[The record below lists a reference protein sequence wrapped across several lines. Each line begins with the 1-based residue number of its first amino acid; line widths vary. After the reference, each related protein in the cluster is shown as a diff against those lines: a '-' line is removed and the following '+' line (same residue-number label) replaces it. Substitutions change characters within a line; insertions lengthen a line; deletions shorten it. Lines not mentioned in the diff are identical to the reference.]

1 MLTCA
6 SNWSF
11 TKHRQSV
18 GSREGSM
25 LHEQIPVPTMAY
37 HPFLAASKALDFPMP
52 SFLAQPGL
60 FPGMPL
66 LPSGAPALAMPKLSD
81 PSPGQT
87 PADVSKALGGAGS
100 VLRPIP
106 QQQDDDSEDPQVE
119 LEYKDLWDQF
129 HTYGTEMVIT
139 KSGRRMFPSFKVK
152 VSGLDKR
159 SKYIFL
165 MDIVAAD
172 DCRYKFHNSRWMV
185 AGKADP
191 EMPKRMYIHPDS
203 PATGEHWMSKTV
215 SFHKLKLTNNIS
227 DKHGFVSLPQ
237 TILNSMH
244 KYQPR
249 FHIVK
254 TNDIMKLP
262 YCHFRTYVFRETAF
276 IAVTAYQNE
285 KITQLKIDH
294 NPFAKGFRDT
304 GAGRR
309 GEKRKHLHSF
319 GHQHPGFLEEGH
331 SSDLETVDC
340 GDTVAEKEPRLESR
354 PPLSPK
360 EPASPIVEGSPS
372 VGANYRTET
381 SSRPF
386 TTCSGD
392 EGGEQQERP
401 ASLHTHK
408 GNCTETNKSAQE
420 CHRRDKPHRGNEI
433 RPSTASAALREGE
446 ERGTHGGGGGASDKE
461 NGGHHSEKT
470 ESLQQQQ
477 REKNVEKKAVHSN
490 KESSEKS
497 ENNNNKLPSSS
508 LPSPL
513 SAMNAGS
520 SHMGR
525 IHPSQLQ
532 GLASMY
538 PYQLLSGG
546 HGLPNRP
553 PFLFHP
559 SQLAMNGGMPQFPVN
574 PFLAFPVPHSGMNGA
589 SQPLSSQAHPLL
601 ASQGYPFFGM
611 SPQGYTLL
619 DGSIFNPGFS
629 FPQAAELHKRAMA
642 GARHPLR
649 FSPYPLSA
657 TSTTMVTTGSPVVC
671 PGRTDASSSSDAP
684 RESSSSSPVSRAGKN
699 MSPKRASSPPS
710 RTSGSAPEVSS
721 ELQNIQKLVSG
732 LEKQQEQ
739 LTVETL
745 TKLTEQSKLHHQ

>member
-1 MLTCA
+1 
-6 SNWSF
+6 
-11 TKHRQSV
+11 
-18 GSREGSM
+18 
-25 LHEQIPVPTMAY
+25 MAY

-159 SKYIFL
+159 AKYIFL

-227 DKHGFVSLPQ
+227 DKHGF

-331 SSDLETVDC
+331 SSDLETADC
-340 GDTVAEKEPRLESR
+340 GDAVTEKEPRLESR

-372 VGANYRTET
+372 VGANYRTEA
-381 SSRPF
+381 SARPYA
-386 TTCSGD
+386 TCSGD
-392 EGGEQQERP
+392 EGSEQQERA

-420 CHRRDKPHRGNEI
+420 CHRRDAPHRGNEI
-433 RPSTASAALREGE
+433 RPSTASALREGE
-446 ERGTHGGGGGASDKE
+446 ERSSTH
-461 NGGHHSEKT
+461 
-470 ESLQQQQ
+470 
-477 REKNVEKKAVHSN
+477 
-490 KESSEKS
+490 
-497 ENNNNKLPSSS
+497 
-508 LPSPL
+508 
-513 SAMNAGS
+513 AMNAGS

-538 PYQLLSGG
+538 PYQFLSGG

-559 SQLAMNGGMPQFPVN
+559 SQLAMTSGGMPQFPMN
-574 PFLAFPVPHSGMNGA
+574 PFLAFPVPHSGMNGG
-589 SQPLSSQAHPLL
+589 SQPLSSQTHPLL

-619 DGSIFNPGFS
+619 DGSIFNPSFS

-649 FSPYPLSA
+649 FSPYPLSSA

-671 PGRTDASSSSDAP
+671 PGLPSRTDASVSSDAP
-684 RESSSSSPVSRAGKN
+684 RESSSVSPISRGAGGKN
-699 MSPKRASSPPS
+699 MSPKRASSPP
-710 RTSGSAPEVSS
+710 RTTSSTAEVSS

-739 LTVETL
+739 LAVETL
-745 TKLTEQSKLHHQ
+745 TKLTEQSKLQ

>member
-1 MLTCA
+1 
-6 SNWSF
+6 
-11 TKHRQSV
+11 
-18 GSREGSM
+18 M

-66 LPSGAPALAMPKLSD
+66 LPSGAHGLGMPKLSD

-159 SKYIFL
+159 AKYIFL

-309 GEKRKHLHSF
+309 GEKRKHLHTF

-340 GDTVAEKEPRLESR
+340 GDTVTEKEPRLESR

-360 EPASPIVEGSPS
+360 EPASPVVEGSPS
-372 VGANYRTET
+372 VGANYRTEPG
-381 SSRPF
+381 SRPF
-386 TTCSGD
+386 ATCSGD
-392 EGGEQQERP
+392 EGSEQQERP

-420 CHRRDKPHRGNEI
+420 CHRRDAPPHCGNEI
-433 RPSTASAALREGE
+433 RPGTAALREGE
-446 ERGTHGGGGGASDKE
+446 ERGAHGGGGASDKE
-461 NGGHHSEKT
+461 NGEHHHNEKT
-470 ESLQQQQ
+470 ESQQQQQ
-477 REKNVEKKAVHSN
+477 REKNLEKKAVHHNN
-490 KESSEKS
+490 KESSSEKS
-497 ENNNNKLPSSS
+497 ESNNNNKLPTSSS

-513 SAMNAGS
+513 SAMNPGS

-559 SQLAMNGGMPQFPVN
+559 SQLAMSGGGMPQFPMN

-589 SQPLSSQAHPLL
+589 TQPLSSPTHPLL

-611 SPQGYTLL
+611 SPQGYTALL

-671 PGRTDASSSSDAP
+671 PGIPSRTDASSSSDAP
-684 RESSSSSPVSRAGKN
+684 RESPSSSSSPGVRKN
-699 MSPKRASSPPS
+699 TSPKRASSPPT
-710 RTSGSAPEVSS
+710 RTSVSAPEVSS

-739 LTVETL
+739 LAVETL
-745 TKLTEQSKLHHQ
+745 TKLTEQSKLQ